1 MNIGIDVHAA
11 EQDGTGNATYIRGLV
26 LGLFRIES
34 PHRFIL
40 YAVDASHPFYRDL
53 PSRPGVRI
61 KELGIRNPLI
71 RIPVLLARETRRDA
85 LDVLH
90 VQFVAPPIHRGKL
103 VATIHD
109 LGFLDIPRTF
119 SRFFVLRSRILVRRT
134 ARRADRIIT
143 GSSYSRD
150 HIVRAYGIRP
160 EKIAVVPYG
169 ISERFGAPLDESEIE
184 KTLARL
190 RIRRPYLLSVGRLNP
205 RKNLAALL
213 RAFIELKSR
222 RGLPHTLVVAGRKD
236 FGTESIYREAHGAGP
251 GDVVF
256 TGYIPEDDLPALYRA
271 ADIFIYPSL
280 FEGVG
285 LPVLEAMASG
295 VPVITSNTTSLPE
308 IAGGAALIIDP
319 ENGPEIS
326 EAIGRFLDDQAF
338 RENAIRR
345 GLARA
350 TEFTWERSARE
361 TLAVYENVGGR

>member
-26 LGLFRIES
+26 LGLLRLES
-34 PHRFIL
+34 PHRFVL

-53 PSRPGVRI
+53 PSRPNVLLKGLGV
-61 KELGIRNPLI
+61 RNPLI
-71 RIPVLLARETRRDA
+71 RIPLLLARETRKDA

-90 VQFVAPPIHRGKL
+90 VQFVAPPVHRGKL

-109 LGFLDIPRTF
+109 LGFLDLPETF

-184 KTLARL
+184 KTLAGL
-190 RIRRPYLLSVGRLNP
+190 KIRRPYLLSVGRLNP

-213 RAFIELKSR
+213 RAFTDLKTR
-222 RGLPHTLVVAGRKD
+222 RGLPHTLVIAGRKD
-236 FGTESIYREAHGAGP
+236 YGTETIYREARGAEP

-256 TGYIPEDDLPALYRA
+256 TGYVPEGDLPALYRG

-308 IAGGAALIIDP
+308 TAGDAGLVVDP
-319 ENGPEIS
+319 EDWRRIADAVE
-326 EAIGRFLDDQAF
+326 RVLDDGDL
-338 RENAIRR
+338 RDDLVRSGI
-345 GLARA
+345 ARA
-350 TEFTWERSARE
+350 GRCSWEQAAKR
-361 TLAVYENVGGR
+361 TLRIYEDLA